1 MRLKLRHNI
10 FIIGFLV
17 FAGSAVVLATLDSIK
32 REITRTIEKEI
43 ATTLEASFGTLVIEK
58 GERDKIVIAEY
69 QKNGED
75 MREFS
80 MSYDISGDRGNLHV
94 DMKDTKRHKGAQAS
108 SRPWNEYKSESHDG
122 EDRHLTMQFTD
133 AIPLSFDI
141 ELGAGKGDLDFSSL
155 KVKSAKIS
163 SGASSVDFRCDQPN
177 PVVCDYLTIESGVSK
192 FYATN
197 LSNMNFRR
205 LKFSGGVGAYNL
217 DFGGK
222 FQQEANADIEV
233 GLGAVTIYIPRDI
246 PARIIYNP
254 GLFSS
259 SDIDDWFV
267 KVRKGVYESDTYKQS
282 DKTLTVRI
290 ESGLGSVKVRS
301 R

>member
-1 MRLKLRHNI
+1 MRLKLRHII
-10 FIIGFLV
+10 FVIGFLV
-17 FAGSAVVLATLDSIK
+17 LVGSAIVVAAFDSIK
-32 REITRTIEKEI
+32 REISRTSEQEI
-43 ATTLEASFGTLVIEK
+43 AATIDASFGTVVIEK
-58 GERDKIVIAEY
+58 GKRDKIVVAEY
-69 QKNGED
+69 RKNDED
-75 MREFS
+75 TREFS
-80 MSYDISGDRGNLHV
+80 MSYDIAGDRGNLYV
-94 DMKDTKRHKGAQAS
+94 DLRDTKKHRRAQAS
-108 SRPWNEYKSESHDG
+108 SKPWSEYKSESHDN

-133 AIPLSFDI
+133 AIPLSFNI
-141 ELGAGKGDLDFSSL
+141 ELGAGKGDFDFSGL

-177 PVVCDYLTIESGVSK
+177 PISCDYLTIESGVSK

-197 LSNMNFRR
+197 LSNVNFRR

-222 FQQEANADIEV
+222 LQQSANAEVEV
-233 GLGAVTIYIPRDI
+233 GLGAITMYIPRDI
-246 PARIIYNP
+246 PARIIYDP

-267 KVRKGVYESDTYKQS
+267 KVRRGVYESDTYKQS
-282 DKTLTVRI
+282 DKTLTVKI

-301 R
+301 H